1 MSKPSWIE
9 LSPEQQAEFGQL
21 VPSET
26 WRRVPREA
34 LPSAF
39 PSSLRS
45 RIDSAVM
52 VSTMAP
58 NGHVYL
64 AYSADR
70 VDLKDDSID
79 VEPFGVAMLYGR
91 PPSSGLF
98 LHHGSWP
105 GRTAAMPDGLLEFIE
120 QSQVGNYFLAH
131 PPEGK
136 VAGQLHELSR
146 GHRGAFDEVVRRLVL
161 STQKTPSNAG

>member
-9 LSPEQQAEFGQL
+9 LSPDQQEEFGQI

-26 WRRVPREA
+26 WRRVPREE

-39 PSSLRS
+39 PLSLRS
-45 RIDSAVM
+45 RIDSAIM
-52 VSTMAP
+52 VSTIAP

-70 VDLKDDSID
+70 VDVNDESID
-79 VEPFGVAMLYGR
+79 VEPFGVAMLCGR
-91 PPSSGLF
+91 PPTAGLF
-98 LHHGSWP
+98 VHHGSWP
-105 GRTAAMPDGLLEFIE
+105 GRTSAVPEGLLEFIE
-120 QSQVGNYFLAH
+120 QSGVGNYFMAH
-131 PPEGK
+131 PPEGR

-146 GHRGAFDEVVRRLVL
+146 GHRGAFDAVVRRLVR
-161 STQKTPSNAG
+161 STQKATGNAG

>member
-1 MSKPSWIE
+1 MSKASWIQ
-9 LSPEQQAEFGQL
+9 LSPEQQEEFGQL

-26 WRRVPREA
+26 WRRVPREE

-45 RIDSAVM
+45 RIDSAIM
-52 VSTMAP
+52 VSTIAP

-70 VDLKDDSID
+70 VDLNDESID
-79 VEPFGVAMLYGR
+79 VEPFGVAMLYGQ
-91 PPSSGLF
+91 PPSAGLF
-98 LHHGSWP
+98 VHHGSWP
-105 GRTAAMPDGLLEFIE
+105 GRTGAMPDRLLESIGE
-120 QSQVGNYFLAH
+120 SGIGNYFLAH

-136 VAGQLHELSR
+136 IAGHLHELSS
-146 GHRGAFDEVVRRLVL
+146 GHRGAFDAVVQRLVL
-161 STQKTPSNAG
+161 SMQKAPENAR